1 MQARRHKA
9 DYDPDTRFSKGDVTA
24 FLARANRVLWDLQ
37 GTTSAEMR
45 ALAIH
50 VLFRERPV

>member
-1 MQARRHKA
+1 MQAIRHKA
-9 DYDPDTRFSKGDVTA
+9 DYDPDTRFSKGDVAA
-24 FLARANRVLWDLQ
+24 FLARAHRVIRDLQ
-37 GTTSAEMR
+37 GTTPAERR